1 MVIFYIVLGI
11 VTIGITLS
19 CLDIVEDVT
28 TSKILWFAPWMILG
42 ILMGLV
48 CLCVIPEIMM
58 LWFVYGFSLLVIDE
72 KFRNDE
78 YKRSRRALL

>member
-1 MVIFYIVLGI
+1 M
-11 VTIGITLS
+11 
-19 CLDIVEDVT
+19 DIVEDVT

-72 KFRNDE
+72 KRKKKKKE
-78 YKRSRRALL
+78 KRKKKKKEKRKKKKKKKKEKEKKI